1 MLAKSASL
9 RPYPSGPQFDEYF
22 TSRSAFSHECA
33 ANLLERVHQH
43 SLAQT
48 LFNLHHAQRDLL
60 TAGVDYRLE
69 KPTLTHP
76 EAFLP
81 FDPLPRLIDQVEW
94 DRLEAGLT
102 QRTVALDAF
111 VADLYGEQ
119 RILRDGMIPEDLITS
134 SPLWRPELVG
144 CGSEVRRW
152 CVLAAF
158 DLIRNTDG
166 QWLVLE
172 ENLRRASGIG
182 YALAARETQFQHFH
196 WLFEGI
202 HVVPI
207 QSGPSL
213 LRSAL
218 ESLAPWTDEP
228 DLIVLTPGRLSSAF
242 YEHRRLADEID
253 IPVVEPTEL
262 WVDAG
267 RLWRHS
273 GEGPVSVDVIY
284 RRNEDYYPSEDESA
298 DLMLGIPG
306 LMELFLDGA
315 IAIANPPG
323 TGIAGDKL
331 IYSYIPDVIRYY
343 LSEEPKIKQ
352 VPTYRCANALER
364 EYVLDRLDQL
374 VIKQVGGAGGAG
386 VMIGPLTTAAEKL
399 AMAEAIAKNPR
410 HHIAQPLQELSTVP
424 CLRSGKLE
432 PCRVD
437 LRPIVVF
444 GQQPVLATAALTRV
458 ALQPSSRIVNFT
470 QGGGFKYTWIVRSN
484 Q

>member
-1 MLAKSASL
+1 MLAESSSL
-9 RPYPSGPQFDEYF
+9 RPYAAGPRFDEYF
-22 TSRSAFSHECA
+22 TSRDAFSYECA
-33 ANLLERVHQH
+33 ANLLEHVRQH
-43 SLAQT
+43 SLPQT
-48 LFNLHHAQRDLL
+48 ILDLRNAERVLL

-69 KPTLTHP
+69 RPMLTHP

-119 RILRDGMIPEDLITS
+119 RILRDGLIPEDLIAS
-134 SPLWRPELVG
+134 SPFWRPELVG
-144 CGSEVRRW
+144 YGSEARRW

-158 DLIRNTDG
+158 DLIRAAHG
-166 QWLVLE
+166 HWMVLE

-182 YALAARETQFQHFH
+182 YALAAREAQRQHFQ

-202 HVVPI
+202 HVAPI

-218 ESLAPWTDEP
+218 ASLAPWTEEP
-228 DLIVLTPGRLSSAF
+228 DLVVLTPGRLSSAF
-242 YEHRRLADEID
+242 YEHRRLADEME

-284 RRNEDYYPSEDESA
+284 RRNEDFYPSDYEGA
-298 DLMLGIPG
+298 DHMLGIPG
-306 LMELFLDGA
+306 LMGLFLNGS

-331 IYSYIPDVIRYY
+331 VYSFMPDVIRYY
-343 LSEEPKIKQ
+343 LGEQPKIEQ
-352 VPTYRCANALER
+352 VPTYRCVNASER

-386 VMIGPLTTAAEKL
+386 VLIGPLATPEERL
-399 AMAEAIAKNPR
+399 AMAQAIGKNPR

-444 GQQPVLATAALTRV
+444 GRQPVLATAALTRV
-458 ALQPSSRIVNFT
+458 ALQPTSRIVNFT
-470 QGGGFKYTWIVRSN
+470 QGGGFKDTWIVRSD

>member
-1 MLAKSASL
+1 MSAESSSL
-9 RPYPSGPQFDEYF
+9 SPYPSGPQFDEYF

-33 ANLLERVHQH
+33 ADLLERVHQH
-43 SLAQT
+43 SLEQT
-48 LFNLHHAQRDLL
+48 LLNLHHAQRDLL

-69 KPTLTHP
+69 QPTLTHP

-94 DRLEAGLT
+94 DQLEDGLT

-134 SPLWRPELVG
+134 SPFWRPELVG
-144 CGSEVRRW
+144 CGSELRRW

-158 DLIRNTDG
+158 DLIRNPDG
-166 QWLVLE
+166 HWMVLE

-182 YALAARETQFQHFH
+182 YALAAREMQFQHFQ

-202 HVVPI
+202 HVAPI
-207 QSGPSL
+207 QSGSSL
-213 LRSAL
+213 VRSAL
-218 ESLAPWTDEP
+218 ASLAPWTDEP
-228 DLIVLTPGRLSSAF
+228 ELVILTPGRLTSAF
-242 YEHRRLADEID
+242 YEHRRLAYEMD

-273 GEGPVSVDVIY
+273 CEGPVSVDVIY
-284 RRNEDYYPSEDESA
+284 RRNEDFYPSNDEGG
-298 DLMLGIPG
+298 DHMLGIPG
-306 LMELFLDGA
+306 LMGLFLNGS

-331 IYSYIPDVIRYY
+331 IYSVIPDVIRYY
-343 LSEEPKIKQ
+343 LGEQPKIEQ
-352 VPTYRCANALER
+352 VPTYRCVNALER
-364 EYVLDRLDQL
+364 EYVLDRLEQL

-386 VMIGPLTTAAEKL
+386 VLIGPLATPEERL
-399 AMAEAIAKNPR
+399 AMAEAIGKNPR

-437 LRPIVVF
+437 LRPIVIF
-444 GQQPVLATAALTRV
+444 GRQPVLATAALTRV
-458 ALQPSSRIVNFT
+458 ALQPTSRIVNFT
-470 QGGGFKYTWIVRSN
+470 QGGGFKDTWIVKSD